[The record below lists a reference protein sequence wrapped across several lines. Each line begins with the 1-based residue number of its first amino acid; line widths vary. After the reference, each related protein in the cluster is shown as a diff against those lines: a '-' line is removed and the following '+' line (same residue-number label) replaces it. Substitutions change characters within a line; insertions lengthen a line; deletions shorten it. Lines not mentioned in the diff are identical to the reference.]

1 MISAVK
7 LLPWVGIG
15 VASLSAGMAV
25 FLSPQQEAKPSDAT
39 GFLVP
44 PENMV
49 TAPVVAKLK
58 VVDQGIGDY
67 PYWKNLVNPLDTSAK
82 GGAWI
87 VMQAEDDTGKVVD
100 PLTIAFSSFN
110 LRTRSETV
118 SLRPSFNHKQI
129 VLQVP
134 QTYQKNP
141 IPGELEVLFPSSNAQ
156 VPPTIEGKLTVAA
169 PPDPLSV
176 DATRWLDKVSGRI
189 IQRGITTGVFEL
201 EGESPAKTLIVARA
215 ARSTSGFP
223 YDDGTRR
230 VDRRGD
236 NVRVPRNWLA
246 PAFFYRWGDDQKK
259 LETTLTMYVPEPINT
274 VIDLPPISVKN
285 YYGQL
290 CIDNGVS
297 EWYRPSDRLHIRIA
311 SNPRIPKRAPRNIH
325 RDIPLNFE
333 VHGVAVGA
341 SFQLIYDRANEL
353 PFNIVPDGNFPRRFS
368 RLLVGGK
375 PTGPIKETVLTGVKL
390 HVTGTTYR
398 AVRTITKEF
407 PVIKNLDPND
417 LPFLIR

>member
-15 VASLSAGMAV
+15 IASLSAGMAV
-25 FLSPQQEAKPSDAT
+25 FLSPQQEAKPSDST
-39 GFLVP
+39 NFLVR

-49 TAPVVAKLK
+49 TTPVVSKLK
-58 VVDQGIGDY
+58 VVNQGIGEY
-67 PYWKNLVNPLDTSAK
+67 PDWKNLVNPLDTSAK

-87 VMQAEDDTGKVVD
+87 VLRAEDADGKVVD

-110 LRTRSETV
+110 LRTPSETI
-118 SLRPSFNHKQI
+118 SLRPSFSHDTI

-141 IPGELEVLFPSSNAQ
+141 TPGELEVLFPSSNAQ

-169 PPDPLSV
+169 SPDPQSL
-176 DATRWLDKVSGRI
+176 DATRWLEKVSGRI
-189 IQRGITTGVFEL
+189 IQRGITTGKFEL
-201 EGESPAKTLIVARA
+201 EGESPANTLIVARA
-215 ARSTSGFP
+215 ARSTAGFP

-230 VDRRGD
+230 VDRRE

-246 PAFFYRWGDDQKK
+246 PAFFYRWADDQTKID
-259 LETTLTMYVPEPINT
+259 TTLTMYVPEPINT
-274 VIDLPPISVKN
+274 TIELPPISVKN

-290 CIDNGVS
+290 CIDNGNS

-311 SNPRIPKRAPRNIH
+311 NNPRIPKRAPRKIH

-341 SFQLIYDRANEL
+341 SFQVIYDKANEL
-353 PFNIVPDGNFPRRFS
+353 PFDIVPDGNFPRRFS
-368 RLLVGGK
+368 RLMVGGK
-375 PTGPIKETVLTGVKL
+375 SDQPLKEMVLTGVKL
-390 HVTGTTYR
+390 RVTGTSYR
-398 AVRTITKEF
+398 AVRTITREF
-407 PVIKNLDPND
+407 PVKKDLDPND

>member
-1 MISAVK
+1 MISTVK

-15 VASLSAGMAV
+15 IASLSAGMAV
-25 FLSPQQEAKPSDAT
+25 FLSPQREAKPSDST

-49 TAPVVAKLK
+49 TAPVISKLK
-58 VVDQGIGDY
+58 VIDQGIGDY
-67 PYWKNLVNPLDTSAK
+67 PRWKNLVNPLDTSAK

-87 VMQAEDDTGKVVD
+87 VMQAEDEAGKVVD

-110 LRTRSETV
+110 LRTPSETL
-118 SLRPSFNHKQI
+118 SLRPSFNRREI

-141 IPGELEVLFPSSNAQ
+141 NPGELEVLFPSSNAQ
-156 VPPTIEGKLTVAA
+156 VPPTIEGKLITAA
-169 PPDPLSV
+169 QPDPQSV
-176 DATRWLDKVSGRI
+176 DATRWLQNVSGRI
-189 IQRGITTGVFEL
+189 VQRGITTGVFEL
-201 EGESPAKTLIVARA
+201 KGESPANSLIIARA
-215 ARSTSGFP
+215 TRSTAGFP

-230 VDRRGD
+230 VDRQAD
-236 NVRVPRNWLA
+236 NVPVPRNWLA

-290 CIDNGVS
+290 CIDNNNS
-297 EWYRPSDRLHIRIA
+297 EWFRPSDRLHIRVA
-311 SNPRIPKRAPRNIH
+311 NNPRIPKRAPRNIH
-325 RDIPLNFE
+325 RDIPMNLE
-333 VHGVAVGA
+333 VQGVAVGA
-341 SFQLIYDRANEL
+341 TFQLVYDKASEL
-353 PFNIVPDGNFPRRFS
+353 PFDIVPDGNFPRRFS
-368 RLLVGGK
+368 RRLVGGK
-375 PTGPIKETVLTGVKL
+375 STRPVKEMVLTGVKL
-390 HVTGTTYR
+390 RVTGTTYR

-407 PVIKNLDPND
+407 PVIKDLDPND